1 MTNEDKLKSL
11 STGELAE
18 KFSKMIGTCA
28 QCQIESFCSKLSR
41 EVKFSEKAFCLKM
54 WEQWLKS
61 EAEDND

>member
-28 QCQIESFCSKLSR
+28 QCQIESFCSKLSKD
-41 EVKFSEKAFCLKM
+41 VKLSEKTFC
-54 WEQWLKS
+54 
-61 EAEDND
+61 